1 MLKNFFNEQLNIK
14 EAHELPDRLM
24 STLMDKNTKTN
35 LFNAFVDSGLTT
47 DVDTMN
53 EFFQSEHSDRNSF
66 MQDFTP
72 SSITKVV
79 NTIVGKQ
86 HTIADICGGVGGLSN
101 QLEYENIY
109 IEELSK
115 RAVPLLLFVLAIRNK
130 KAIVWNGD
138 SLTRECSAIYKL
150 TPTDKYSNIELTDE
164 APEQFDAVV
173 SNPPYSLK
181 WDDKSLQNDSR
192 FIHYPTA
199 PKSKADF
206 AFILH
211 CLSKLNDN
219 GTLAVVLPH
228 GVLFR
233 GGKEGAIR
241 KQLID
246 ENLIDSVIGM
256 PGNMFYNTQIPTVI
270 LVLKKNR
277 ENKDILFID
286 SSKECTKNGR
296 FNYLNEEQ
304 LEKIKYVYQSR
315 FKIEKFSEIVAIEDI
330 KANDYNLNIPRYVDT
345 YETEDVPDLIEV
357 LKELNQLDEEIKKS
371 EIKMFSFFDD
381 LVGIDEKE
389 QQKIEQAKELTKRW
403 LNEA

>member
-1 MLKNFFNEQLNIK
+1 MLKEFFNEQLNIK
-14 EAHELPDRLM
+14 EAHELPDKLM
-24 STLMDKNTKTN
+24 TTLMDNNAKTT
-35 LFNAFVDSGLTT
+35 LFDNFVNSGLTT

-53 EFFQSEHSDRNSF
+53 DFFQSEHSDRNSF

-79 NTIVGKQ
+79 KMIVGKQ
-86 HTIADICGGVGGLSN
+86 HAIADICGGVGGLSN

-115 RAVPLLLFVLAIRNK
+115 RAIPLLLFVLAIRNK

-138 SLTRECSAIYKL
+138 SLTRECNAIYKL
-150 TPTDKYSNIELTDE
+150 TPSDKYSDIQTTDE
-164 APEQFDAVV
+164 VPEKFDAVV

-181 WDDKSLQNDSR
+181 WDDKRLQDDSR
-192 FIHYPTA
+192 FVWYPTA
-199 PKSKADF
+199 PKTKADY
-206 AFILH
+206 AFVLH

-233 GGKEGAIR
+233 GNNEGAIR

-246 ENLIDSVIGM
+246 ENLIDAVIGM

-286 SSKECTKNGR
+286 ASKECSKNGK
-296 FNYLNEEQ
+296 FNFLNEKQ
-304 LEKIKYVYQSR
+304 LDKVKFVYQNR
-315 FKIEKFSEIVAIEDI
+315 AKIEKFSEVATIEDI

-345 YETEDVPDLIEV
+345 FEYEPAPDLIEV
-357 LKELNQLDEEIKKS
+357 LKELNQLDEQIDELESKV
-371 EIKMFSFFDD
+371 FSYFGD
-381 LVGIDEKE
+381 LVGIDDKE
-389 QQKIEQAKELTKRW
+389 QRKLEQAKELTKRW
-403 LNEA
+403 VNEA

>member
-14 EAHELPDRLM
+14 ESHELPDKLM
-24 STLMDKNTKTN
+24 TSLMNNDTKTI
-35 LFNAFVDSGLTT
+35 LFDNFISIGLTT
-47 DVDTMN
+47 DVDTLN
-53 EFFQSEHSDRNSF
+53 EFFQSEHADRNSF

-72 SSITKVV
+72 ASITKVV
-79 NTIVGKQ
+79 KMIVGKQ
-86 HTIADICGGVGGLSN
+86 KSIADICGGVGGLSN

-138 SLTRECSAIYKL
+138 SLTRKCDAIYKL

-233 GGKEGAIR
+233 SGKEGAIR
-241 KQLID
+241 KQLIE

-277 ENKDILFID
+277 KNKDILFVD
-286 SSKECTKNGR
+286 TSKECTKNGK

-304 LEKIKYVYQSR
+304 LEKIKSVYQKR
-315 FKIEKFSEIVAIEDI
+315 DKIEKFSNVVTLDDIES
-330 KANDYNLNIPRYVDT
+330 NDYNLNIPRYVDT

-357 LKELNQLDEEIKKS
+357 LKELNQLDKEIKQS

-389 QQKIEQAKELTKRW
+389 QQKIEQAKKIIKGD
-403 LNEA
+403 